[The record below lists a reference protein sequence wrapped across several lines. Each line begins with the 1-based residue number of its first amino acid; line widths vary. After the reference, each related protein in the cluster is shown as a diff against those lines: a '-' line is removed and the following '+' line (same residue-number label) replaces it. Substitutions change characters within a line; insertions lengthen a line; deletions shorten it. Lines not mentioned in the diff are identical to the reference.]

1 MSINEY
7 RGFAPEVYAHRIAR
21 AAALARE
28 SGLSGLIIG
37 AGAQFAYL
45 TGSWISTHERL
56 TALVIPASGAQ
67 PTLVVPDVDRGD
79 LRKSSVPL
87 LGINVL
93 GWIDGQ
99 DPYAAVISALGEPP
113 HTIVGVGEDLTA
125 NHLISLQ
132 NILGEQS
139 ATVLATAVL
148 AELFVAK
155 DPEEIEQLRA
165 AGQAI
170 DRVHAQVPFL
180 LQPGRTEAEVAEDL
194 AVLIKKDHS
203 KVDFVIV
210 GSQVNG
216 ANPHHDYSDRELV
229 PGDMVVVDIGGTYG
243 VGYHSD
249 CTRTYVVG
257 GSPNLID
264 ADAQQMYDVLLR
276 AQEEAVKAIKPGV
289 TAASIDKVARD
300 IISEAGY
307 GHAFIHRT
315 GHGIGLSTHEEPFIM
330 EGNDLVL
337 QPGMAF
343 SVEPGIY
350 LEGRFG
356 ARIEDI
362 VVVTENGCECLNNQ
376 PRTLQ

>member
-7 RGFAPEVYAHRIAR
+7 QGFAPEVYAHRIAR
-21 AAALARE
+21 AAVLARE

-37 AGAQFAYL
+37 AGAQLAYL

-79 LRKSSVPL
+79 LRKSAVPL

-93 GWIDGQ
+93 GWVDGQ
-99 DPYAAVISALGEPP
+99 DPYAAVVAALGEPS
-113 HTIVGVGEDLTA
+113 HATVGIGEDLTA

-194 AVLIKKDHS
+194 AVLIKKEHS

-210 GSQVNG
+210 GSQING

-229 PGDMVVVDIGGTYG
+229 LGDMVVVDIGGTYG

-257 GSPNLID
+257 GD
-264 ADAQQMYDVLLR
+264 ADLLETEARQMYDVLFR
-276 AQEEAVKAIKPGV
+276 AQEEAVKAIQAGV

>member
-7 RGFAPEVYAHRIAR
+7 QGFAPEVYAHRIAR
-21 AAALARE
+21 AAVLARE

-37 AGAQFAYL
+37 AGAQLAYL

-79 LRKSSVPL
+79 LRKSAVPL

-93 GWIDGQ
+93 GWVDGQ
-99 DPYAAVISALGEPP
+99 DPYAAVVAALGEPS
-113 HTIVGVGEDLTA
+113 HATVGIGEDLTA

-210 GSQVNG
+210 GSQING

-229 PGDMVVVDIGGTYG
+229 LGDMVVVDIGGTYG

-257 GSPNLID
+257 GD
-264 ADAQQMYDVLLR
+264 ADLLETEARQMYDVLFR
-276 AQEEAVKAIKPGV
+276 AQEEAVKAIQAGV

>member
-1 MSINEY
+1 MDINEHC
-7 RGFAPEVYAHRIAR
+7 GFAPEVYSHRITR

-37 AGAQFAYL
+37 AGAQLAYL

-56 TALVIPASGAQ
+56 TALVIPSSGAQ
-67 PTLVVPDVDRGD
+67 PTLIVPDVDRGD
-79 LRKSSVPL
+79 LRKSAIPSL
-87 LGINVL
+87 DINIL

-99 DPYAAVISALGEPP
+99 DPYAASVAALGASP
-113 HTIVGVGEDLTA
+113 HAAVGIGEDLTA
-125 NHLISLQ
+125 NHLISIQ
-132 NILGEQS
+132 NILGEQTT
-139 ATVLATAVL
+139 TVLATAVL
-148 AELFVAK
+148 AELFIAK
-155 DPEEIEQLRA
+155 DAEEIDQLRS
-165 AGQAI
+165 AGRAI
-170 DRVHAQVPFL
+170 DKVHAQVPFL

-210 GSQVNG
+210 GSQANG
-216 ANPHHDYSDRELV
+216 ANPHHDYSDRKLV
-229 PGDMVVVDIGGTYG
+229 PGDLVVVDIGGTYG
-243 VGYHSD
+243 AGYHSD

-257 GSPNLID
+257 GDLD
-264 ADAQQMYDVLLR
+264 LLDVEARQMYTVLFR
-276 AQEEAVKAIKPGV
+276 AQEEAVKSIKPGV

-307 GHAFIHRT
+307 GNAFIHRT

-330 EGNDLVL
+330 KGNNLVL

-350 LEGRFG
+350 LEDRFG

-362 VVVTENGCECLNNQ
+362 VVVTENGCERLNNQ